1 MKSSAISA
9 FSARNKHLFF
19 CSLWWQKFCPPKS
32 RKNTEKSSYCSLL
45 AYWTFLVVFFVATS
59 IRHSRL
65 RNITSSVPRCLRGE
79 SFSHAKTRKREGK
92 KEAQSINGII
102 VIWKSEFKIKGF
114 YRKGRKGFAKG
125 ARSVRKN
132 PEI

>member
-65 RNITSSVPRCLRGE
+65 RNIIGSVPLL
-79 SFSHAKTRKREGK
+79 SVVNHFLTRRREGGK
-92 KEAQSINGII
+92 KLWSINGII

-114 YRKGRKGFAKG
+114 YRKGRKGLAKG

>member
-79 SFSHAKTRKREGK
+79 SFSHAKTRRGK
-92 KEAQSINGII
+92 KALEYKWDYCNLELNSRL
-102 VIWKSEFKIKGF
+102 KGF
-114 YRKGRKGFAKG
+114 TAKS
-125 ARSVRKN
+125 ARGVS
-132 PEI
+132 PIPDI